1 MSSSQNVKFNKKK
14 TKKTSYSQNT
24 HSLTL
29 WDVAVHKTQAA
40 SQHNFS
46 QGNPVEKIKPKQVS
60 DDTLYSLGF

>member
-1 MSSSQNVKFNKKK
+1 M
-14 TKKTSYSQNT
+14 SYSQNT